1 MASVEVDRVGTLP
14 SVEEQT
20 SFNPTTGIQIEPEF
34 CPLSVDDP
42 FDTVS
47 WEPVSYTHLRA
58 HET

>member
-47 WEPVSYTHLRA
+47 
-58 HET
+58 